1 MKVDRDLEAKTLT
14 ISQSVYAQNAL
25 KSMGMQDC
33 KSAATPMAENPNL
46 VANPETADPSSVRNY
61 QSAIGTLMYAMTQT
75 RPDLAYSVST
85 LSKFS
90 ANPSKE
96 HTGAV
101 KRVYRYLQGT
111 KSLSLTYRGDCELK
125 LVGYTDSDWGGDKE
139 TCRST
144 SGYVFTLAGAPISWS
159 SRRQSTVALSSTE
172 AEYIAAAEATKE
184 AVWIARF
191 LEELKISCDVYLPVQ
206 LFCDNQGAIGLSKN
220 PEDHRRTKH
229 IDIRHHYIREKQE
242 DGTITIHFLPTA
254 EMIADGLTKPLPPV
268 KFKRFLSQL
277 GLT

>member
-1 MKVDRDLEAKTLT
+1 
-14 ISQSVYAQNAL
+14 
-25 KSMGMQDC
+25 
-33 KSAATPMAENPNL
+33 
-46 VANPETADPSSVRNY
+46 
-61 QSAIGTLMYAMTQT
+61 MYAMTQT

-90 ANPSKE
+90 SNPSKE
-96 HTGAV
+96 HTVAV

-111 KSLSLTYRGDCELK
+111 KSLTLTYRGDCELK
-125 LVGYTDSDWGGDKE
+125 LVGYTYSDWGGDKE
-139 TCRST
+139 TRRST

-159 SRRQSTVALSSTE
+159 SGRQSTVALSSTE

-206 LFCDNQGAIGLSKN
+206 GAIGLSKN
-220 PEDHRRTKH
+220 PEDHKRTKH

-242 DGTITIHFLPTA
+242 DVPTA
-254 EMIADGLTKPLPPV
+254 EMIADGLTKTLPLV

-277 GLT
+277 GLK